1 MNRCRARWTNGS
13 DLETTLV
20 SFGGDIVQA
29 VQALKESNPDLTETL
44 EASLQMLLLSLEAF
58 RSYCDHVDPTPL
70 TYPFSRSE
78 AQVKDVILFLYPKN
92 VHVTR
97 PSSKPRNIISVN
109 LSNQPQLEQFQ
120 VGPYRFP
127 RLLNGLWQ
135 LASPSWGSGTA
146 EKQGTALAQ
155 LVELGFVAA
164 DMADHYVGSSG
175 SGERFN
181 GRLLTSHCDN

>member
-1 MNRCRARWTNGS
+1 MRWTNGS

-44 EASLQMLLLSLEAF
+44 GASLQKLLLSLEAF
-58 RSYCDHVDPTPL
+58 RSYCDHVDPIPL

-78 AQVKDVILFLYPKN
+78 AQVKDAILFLYPKN

-97 PSSKPRNIISVN
+97 PSSKPRNIILVD
-109 LSNQPQLEQFQ
+109 LSNQPQLEKFQ

-175 SGERFN
+175 SWGEA
-181 GRLLTSHCDN
+181 